1 MPSHVPTSKILERL
15 MQEAP
20 TDRVTL
26 GWILEHLKERSFG
39 IVMLLIALVGLL
51 PGASL
56 FAGLLLFVP
65 AIQMILGRAV
75 PALPRRIAARKF
87 STTRLERLVRRMIP
101 ALRLLERVV
110 RPRWGIH
117 FETRKRVVG
126 SVMLLLGATML
137 IPVPFSHVIPTLT
150 IMLLAFAFLEED
162 GLLLACAYFTAL
174 LSLVLSAAAIWSAVE
189 VGLLV

>member
-162 GLLLACAYFTAL
+162 GLLLVFAYFTAL